1 VSTPLPVAIAA
12 HNRGAWAGRLD
23 DLADVGHLSGWA
35 CRLAAAVDQP
45 PVQVRVVVEDLL
57 RPGQSWPLAVV
68 PAGLHRQ
75 DLQQQ
80 GVAPDC
86 GFLVEG
92 PLLQPLPTR
101 GTGTVVRA
109 FVETDEGPV
118 ELSGSPQ
125 RLNPRRYHCLEALV
139 RRGRGQLGGL
149 HPLEGPWIQGWA
161 LPAASLRLWLDGRMT
176 LMVQADG
183 QGLFQQNL
191 PAEFCDGCPHHVEL
205 RSGDGTV
212 LDARIEL
219 TPLVLTPWP
228 VLLEHGPPPF
238 PDQLQPLVREQ
249 YRSLS
254 TWLHWAASGIRD
266 LPGELPRWHRL
277 LLAAGADPPP
287 GDPLDAPLQLPSSD
301 SPWVSVV
308 IPAHNHYGVTRRCLA
323 ALAYAPTQVA
333 YEVIVVDDGS
343 CDGTAEALARDVRGC
358 RVVRHSRASGF
369 NQACHSGAAQA
380 RGEVLVLLNND
391 TQPCCRWLEE
401 LLEPFHRWPA
411 TGIVGAQLVFPNGRL
426 QESGGIVW
434 GNGDPWNYGRGGN
447 PYDPRVSYTRQ
458 VDYVSAAALAIPLE
472 LWRQVGG
479 FSSEFAPAYFEDTD
493 LAFKVRE
500 LGRQVRCAPLARVV
514 HHEGTTSGCDPGDA
528 DSIKRL
534 QSEHAPLFRN
544 KWRQA
549 LQPSGPP
556 SAAEAERL
564 KDRDV
569 LGRALVLDHGVPRPD
584 RDAGGQAAL
593 TEMTL
598 LQELGWKVTFLP
610 VNLAW
615 LGGYSDEL
623 QRSGIESLH
632 APFVLSVEQLLRER
646 GRDFALIY
654 LTRYTTVRDHID
666 SIRQLAPQARLL
678 FCNADLHYL
687 RELRQALAARLEGPD
702 RERALEAVA
711 RTRQEELEAMGQVD
725 LTLSYSAMERSLIEV
740 EGLGQI
746 ATAPCPWVVEP
757 VAEPA
762 PLEGRCG
769 LAFLGS
775 YSHPPN
781 VDAIEAFLSEVWPLL
796 RSSHPALELHL
807 YGSGLAA
814 EQTQAWGAQPGV
826 RVVGWVPSTAG
837 VYDNHRVFIAP
848 LRCGAG
854 LKGKV
859 IAALARGVPQVL
871 SPVAAEGTAL
881 RHGDEVLI
889 AESPEQ
895 WAASIDRLLADDS
908 LWWRLSRA
916 ALTHAR
922 SHYGRTQGLA
932 QMAAALGRLG
942 LPIREG
948 R

>member
-1 VSTPLPVAIAA
+1 MPTPLPVAITA
-12 HNRGAWAGRLD
+12 HSRGSWAGRLD
-23 DLADVGHLSGWA
+23 DLVAVGQVSGWA
-35 CRLAAAVDQP
+35 CVLHPAADQAP
-45 PVQVRVVVEDLL
+45 LQVRVVIEDLL

-68 PAGLHRQ
+68 PAMRHRP
-75 DLQQQ
+75 DLDLQ
-80 GVAPDC
+80 GVAANC
-86 GFLVEG
+86 GFLLEG
-92 PLLQPLPTR
+92 PLSLPLPVR
-101 GTGTVVRA
+101 GTGTVLRA
-109 FVETDEGPV
+109 FVDTADGPF

-125 RLNPRRYHCLEALV
+125 RLNPRRYRCLEALV

-149 HPLEGPWIQGWA
+149 YPLEGPWIQGWA
-161 LPAASLRLWLDGRMT
+161 LPDASLQLLLDGGKAQS
-176 LMVQADG
+176 LQVDG
-183 QGLFQQNL
+183 QGRFQQSL
-191 PAEFCDGCPHHVEL
+191 PAAFCDGCPHHLEL
-205 RSGDGTV
+205 QSKDGTV

-228 VLLEHGPPPF
+228 ALLEHGPPPF
-238 PDQLQPLVREQ
+238 PDQLQPLVREH

-254 TWLHWAASGIRD
+254 TWLLWADSGIRD
-266 LPGELPRWHRL
+266 LPIQLPRLHRL
-277 LLAAGADPPP
+277 LLEAGGDPPSMA
-287 GDPLDAPLQLPSSD
+287 PLECPLQLPSCGR
-301 SPWVSVV
+301 PLVSVV

-323 ALAYAPTQVA
+323 SLAFAPTQVA
-333 YEVIVVDDGS
+333 FEVIVVDDGS
-343 CDGTAEALARDVRGC
+343 SDGTAEALAREVQGC
-358 RVVRHSRASGF
+358 RVVRHDAVRGF
-369 NQACHSGAAQA
+369 NQACHSGVAEAL
-380 RGEVLVLLNND
+380 GEVLVLLNND
-391 TQPCCRWLEE
+391 TQPCCLWLEE
-401 LLEPFHRWPA
+401 LLEPFRRWPA

-458 VDYVSAAALAIPLE
+458 VDYVSAAALAIPRD

-500 LGRQVRCAPLARVV
+500 LGREVRCAPLARVV

-528 DSIKRL
+528 DSVKRL
-534 QSEHAPLFRN
+534 QRDHAPVFKR
-544 KWRQA
+544 KWRHA

-564 KDRDV
+564 KDRGV

-610 VNLAW
+610 ANLAW
-615 LGGYSDEL
+615 LGGYNDEL

-646 GRDFALIY
+646 GRDFELIY

-666 SIRQLAPQARLL
+666 SIRQQAPQARLL

-687 RELRQALAARLEGPD
+687 RELRQALAARLEGPA
-702 RERALEAVA
+702 RERALETVA

-725 LTLSYSAMERSLIEV
+725 LTLSYSTVERSLIEV
-740 EGLGQI
+740 ESLGQI
-746 ATAPCPWVVEP
+746 ATAPCPWVVES
-757 VAEPA
+757 VADPA
-762 PLEGRCG
+762 ALEGRSG

-781 VDAIEAFLSEVWPLL
+781 VDAVDSFLAEVWPSL
-796 RSSHPALELHL
+796 RSSHPALEMHL
-807 YGSGLAA
+807 YGSGLDA
-814 EQTQAWGAQPGV
+814 EQTLAWGAQPGV
-826 RVVGWVPSTAG
+826 RVVGWVPSTAA

-889 AESPEQ
+889 AESPQQ
-895 WAASIDRLLADDS
+895 WSESIDRLLADDA
-908 LWWRLSRA
+908 LWRRLSRA
-916 ALTHAR
+916 ALAHAR
-922 SHYGRTQGLA
+922 SHYSRSQGLA
-932 QMAAALGRLG
+932 LMAGALNRLG
-942 LPIREG
+942 LPIREAQ
-948 R
+948 